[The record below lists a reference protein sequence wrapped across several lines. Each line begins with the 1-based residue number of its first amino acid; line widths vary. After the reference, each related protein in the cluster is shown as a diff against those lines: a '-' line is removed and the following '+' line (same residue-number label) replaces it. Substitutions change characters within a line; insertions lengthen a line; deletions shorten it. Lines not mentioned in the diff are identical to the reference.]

1 MDQLRKMG
9 WRIPD
14 QSHFLLILSTPLSLL
29 RSLHRRT
36 RATRQGQLFNPSS
49 AQKKECTCVCQ
60 MMHKEIQQSKK
71 FWYIMAFAVLSIT
84 PMWLIK
90 RENLWRIITVSH
102 CGRWRGE
109 HNPFHTTSFQAGV
122 QHIQGAL
129 NTWINQSFLQKIPA
143 QTKISTY
150 RKRNPE
156 KVNLHKRNPERV
168 KNSQF
173 VFFKFNC

>member
-14 QSHFLLILSTPLSLL
+14 QSHFLSILSTPLSLL

-36 RATRQGQLFNPSS
+36 RAIRQGELFNPSS
-49 AQKKECTCVCQ
+49 AKKKECTCVCQ

-102 CGRWRGE
+102 CRRWRGK
-109 HNPFHTTSFQAGV
+109 HNPFHTTSFHAGV

-129 NTWINQSFLQKIPA
+129 NTWINQSFLQNIP
-143 QTKISTY
+143 QHKQKFQLTEKEILKKLTY
-150 RKRNPE
+150 IKETRNE
-156 KVNLHKRNPERV
+156 LRIH
-168 KNSQF
+168 NSQF
-173 VFFKFNC
+173 FF